1 MRFQSDGKCLN
12 IIELLDYIT
21 KLVLSEDN
29 LVNNEGNQKILKE
42 GLESYCDS
50 DCIQIVNSY
59 YAACASVDEAVHQLF
74 LFKMLYCAKDGEDF
88 CLVKGLEEMEKGTVN
103 KYNLRIYCI
112 APEFFCPR
120 ESCKKA
126 INDAKSAL
134 GCCCQNLFNIEGSPF
149 RDLIPEFIV
158 RFMECQIELPKMCG
172 CGSLTASIVIVT
184 IVVFLSMFVSK
195 YI

>member
-50 DCIQIVNSY
+50 DCIQIVSSY

-88 CLVKGLEEMEKGTVN
+88 CLVKGLEEMEKGIVN
-103 KYNLRIYCI
+103 KYKLRIYCI
-112 APEFFCPR
+112 APR
-120 ESCKKA
+120 
-126 INDAKSAL
+126 
-134 GCCCQNLFNIEGSPF
+134 
-149 RDLIPEFIV
+149 
-158 RFMECQIELPKMCG
+158 
-172 CGSLTASIVIVT
+172 
-184 IVVFLSMFVSK
+184 VFLPMRVVQESNQ
-195 YI
+195 